1 MAGAH
6 LPFGQHAT
14 RQGVA
19 MRDSRRCQAG
29 ALEGCREGKRGDDTQ
44 EREGD
49 GDAAGGRRG
58 DDGVDR
64 WVMVARS
71 MVDCG
76 DTC

>member
-44 EREGD
+44 EHY
-49 GDAAGGRRG
+49 GDASGGQRG
-58 DDGVDR
+58 YDGVD
-64 WVMVARS
+64 
-71 MVDCG
+71 G
-76 DTC
+76 DGGSTING